1 MKSKLENYRYHN
13 GKRMIGGTAAILHFF
28 KENGGVDNVITQ
40 VAYESAEYA
49 VRNTL
54 KTLFHTKTN

>member
-1 MKSKLENYRYHN
+1 MKSKLENYRYYN
-13 GKRMIGGTAAILHFF
+13 GKRMVGGTAALLHFF

-40 VAYESAEYA
+40 VAYESAEHA

-54 KTLFHTKTN
+54 KILLHARIH